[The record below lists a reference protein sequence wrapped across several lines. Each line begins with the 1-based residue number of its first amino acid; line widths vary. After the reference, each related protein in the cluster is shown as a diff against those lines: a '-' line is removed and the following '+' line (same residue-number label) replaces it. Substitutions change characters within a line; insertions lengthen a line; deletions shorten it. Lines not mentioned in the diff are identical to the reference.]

1 MPDST
6 SEKTKIKKAKIMG
19 VIALLL
25 FFIAF
30 GFLGWA
36 AIMQDSNRAGTGVA
50 LTSGTISV

>member
-1 MPDST
+1 
-6 SEKTKIKKAKIMG
+6 MG